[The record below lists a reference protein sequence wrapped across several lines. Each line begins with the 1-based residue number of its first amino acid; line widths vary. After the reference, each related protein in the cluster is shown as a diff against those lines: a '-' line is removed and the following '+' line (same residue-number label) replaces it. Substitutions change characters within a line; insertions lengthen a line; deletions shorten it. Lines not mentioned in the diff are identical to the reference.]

1 MILNLAHCGP
11 YDSGVNLVKKTA
23 FCAVV
28 VLGAVSLLAVSAQPP
43 GGGRGPDESKESM
56 VDHLLGFDR
65 NEDGRL
71 DKDELPERFQ
81 NLLARADEDKN
92 GSLSKEEI
100 EAAVNSRP
108 QDRRGGGRGEDGNGP
123 PGGFGPGQGGP
134 PGGGGGFGRGQGGG
148 PPGGGGGRGQ
158 GGGRGRR
165 PMLPIIVALDADQD
179 GTISAEEIKNA
190 AAALR
195 TLDKNKDGKL
205 DQSELMPDMRGGR
218 GFGGPGGGGPGF
230 GGPGGGRGFGGPGG
244 GGPGGGG
251 NAGGGERRRPPV
263 ED

>member
-1 MILNLAHCGP
+1 M
-11 YDSGVNLVKKTA
+11 KKTA

-28 VLGAVSLLAVSAQPP
+28 LLGTVSLLAVSAQPP

-218 GFGGPGGGGPGF
+218 GRGFGGPGGGGPGF
-230 GGPGGGRGFGGPGG
+230 GRPGGGGPGGGGPGGGRGFGGPGG